1 MNRVA
6 KAAARSR
13 GAPANPYREVTMSS
27 HYPIDPARRGALK
40 CLAFGGLG
48 TVFMLAGGVLTPVE
62 LALAADGKTPAAAK
76 GTPLF
81 LQISDTHIGFNKEA
95 NPDVAGTLKQTI
107 EFVNAMPLKPALV
120 IHTGDITHLSK
131 ASEFDLAAQLMSGL
145 SVTELHTV
153 PGEHDVTDG
162 PGTEYFS
169 RFGQASDNR
178 GYYSFDHQGVHFVGL
193 VNVMHFKPNGL
204 GGLGDEQLA
213 WLENDLKGRSS
224 STPIVVFAHMPMW
237 TIYEPWGWGT
247 GDAGAAMSYL
257 KRFGSVTVLNGHIH
271 QIVSK
276 VEGNITFHTA
286 RSTAYPQPSAGIGEG
301 PGPLK
306 VAGDQ
311 LPRMLGVTSISIAHH
326 PLKATLADVTL
337 V

>member
-1 MNRVA
+1 
-6 KAAARSR
+6 
-13 GAPANPYREVTMSS
+13 MSS
-27 HYPIDPARRGALK
+27 HHPFDPARRGALK

-48 TVFMLAGGVLTPVE
+48 TVFMLSGGVLAPVE
-62 LALAADGKTPAAAK
+62 LALAADAK
-76 GTPLF
+76 NASASTGVPLF

-107 EFVNAMPLKPALV
+107 DFVNAMPSRPPLA

-131 ASEFDLAAQLMSGL
+131 ASEFDLAAQLL
-145 SVTELHTV
+145 ADLKITELHTV

-162 PGTEYFS
+162 PGTEYFN
-169 RFGQASDNR
+169 RFGKASDNR

-224 STPIVVFAHMPMW
+224 STPVVVFAHMPMW

-247 GDAGAAMSYL
+247 GDAGQAMSYL

-276 VEGNITFHTA
+276 VEGNVTFHTA
-286 RSTAYPQPSAGIGEG
+286 RSTAYPQPTAGHGDG

-306 VAGDQ
+306 VASDQ
-311 LPRMLGVTSISIAHH
+311 LPKMLGVTSVSIARH
-326 PLKATLADVTL
+326 PLKATLNDATL
-337 V
+337 A